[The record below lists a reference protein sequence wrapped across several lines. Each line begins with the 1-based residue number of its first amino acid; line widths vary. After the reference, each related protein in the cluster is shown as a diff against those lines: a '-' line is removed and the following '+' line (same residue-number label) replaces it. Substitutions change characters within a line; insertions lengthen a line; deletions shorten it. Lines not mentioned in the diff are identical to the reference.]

1 MLKSID
7 YKLKRAEQKLQK
19 KQTAADI
26 YYQQQKEHGFDPFE
40 LDQEEYDMYRMSKLK
55 DHGEMPQDMK
65 KKIQGK
71 IYGRMEE
78 RSYQEEMRKQH
89 EKDILEEFA
98 RVYGYDINKH
108 QPHPNNGEIDV
119 EYLQAYIAECRAKE
133 EKLAKEQAL
142 AKQKEALKGKITSN
156 KS

>member
-1 MLKSID
+1 
-7 YKLKRAEQKLQK
+7 
-19 KQTAADI
+19 
-26 YYQQQKEHGFDPFE
+26 
-40 LDQEEYDMYRMSKLK
+40 MSKLK
-55 DHGEMPQDMK
+55 DHGDMPPDMK

-78 RSYQEEMRKQH
+78 RNYQEEMRRQH

-133 EKLAKEQAL
+133 EKLAKE
-142 AKQKEALKGKITSN
+142 
-156 KS
+156 

>member
-1 MLKSID
+1 
-7 YKLKRAEQKLQK
+7 
-19 KQTAADI
+19 
-26 YYQQQKEHGFDPFE
+26 
-40 LDQEEYDMYRMSKLK
+40 MYRMSKLK
-55 DHGEMPQDMK
+55 DHSDMPPEMK

-78 RSYQEEMRKQH
+78 RNYQEEVRKKH

-108 QPHPNNGEIDV
+108 QPHSNNGEIDV

-133 EKLAKEQAL
+133 EKLAKE
-142 AKQKEALKGKITSN
+142 
-156 KS
+156 